1 MDITHCLQQ
10 PSQKMADGTVK
21 SGGYRDLIP
30 YMGKLAIALEV
41 DSIFMECHD
50 NPEKALCDGP
60 TQWPLDKLEWLL
72 DFLDIKK
79 KTIKYKNLYYQL

>member
-21 SGGYRDLIP
+21 SGGFRELIP
-30 YMGKLAIALEV
+30 YMGKMAVCLGV
-41 DSIFMECHD
+41 DGIFMEVHD

-60 TQWPLDKLEWLL
+60 TQWPLEKLDWLME
-72 DFLDIKK
+72 FLDIKK
-79 KTIKYKNLYYQL
+79 I